1 MLLLSDSL
9 PASVLLAS
17 IVLGIIAAYALVGAA
32 FCAAF
37 LARGL
42 ARVDHASHGSHPLFR
57 VFIVP
62 GVIALWPIVLRLWL
76 RAEKP

>member
-1 MLLLSDSL
+1 MPLLADSAAVL
-9 PASVLLAS
+9 PAT
-17 IVLGIIAAYALVGAA
+17 IVLGIVAAYALTGAA

-42 ARVDHASHGSHPLFR
+42 ARLDHASHGAHPLFR

-62 GVIALWPIVLRLWL
+62 GVIALWPLVLRLWL
-76 RAEKP
+76 RAGKP